1 MHFKTIKARTA
12 GGKVEFAIALIIFSR
27 LKACDNQFDRQKNLL
42 TYVLKQEK
50 SELYMTSMA
59 AMEQEAWHYKWT
71 NELYRGRIRLGQVYL
86 AILYQDSV
94 ARGSR
99 EDKSIL
105 CLL

>member
-1 MHFKTIKARTA
+1 M
-12 GGKVEFAIALIIFSR
+12 GKSNLHPIALIIFSR
-27 LKACDNQFDRQKNLL
+27 LKACVCDNQFDRQKNLL

-50 SELYMTSMA
+50 SELYMTSMP

-71 NELYRGRIRLGQVYL
+71 NELYRGRISLGQVYL
-86 AILYQDSV
+86 AILYQDSDSV